1 MRVRLDSPAV
11 LATVGTLAIHMLIAI
26 LGDVL
31 LQSIPPYVPD
41 PPAKL
46 QLVDVEIKRPP
57 PPPPP
62 PAAQPEAP
70 KQEAPK
76 QEAPKQVARTQ
87 RVVRSTTPPPPATEP
102 PPQTP
107 PSNDSGGAPPVTTMG
122 DIAPAAVAH
131 GVQGK
136 PNHGLVGRGGTG
148 GGTGSGVGTGSSDA
162 PPAPMSVATIK
173 KRALP
178 KGDFSYFD
186 ASKDYPPEAKQL
198 GIEGVIRVRLIVD
211 DAGKVKSAVLLNKLG
226 HGLDELA
233 LSRAKKIEFDPATD
247 TDDKPVA
254 SVVIWT
260 FNMTLP
266 K

>member
-1 MRVRLDSPAV
+1 LRVRLDSPAV
-11 LATVGTLAIHMLIAI
+11 LATVGTLAIHVFIAM

-31 LQSIPPYVPD
+31 LQSIPPPKHD
-41 PPAKL
+41 PPPKL

-57 PPPPP
+57 PPAPTPPP
-62 PAAQPEAP
+62 PTPAVQPEAP

-76 QEAPKQVARTQ
+76 QVTRPQRVART
-87 RVVRSTTPPPPATEP
+87 TTPPPPT
-102 PPQTP
+102 TP
-107 PSNDSGGAPPVTTMG
+107 PASDSGGGPPITTMG

-131 GVQGK
+131 AVQGK
-136 PNHGLVGRGGTG
+136 PSHGTGGKGG
-148 GGTGSGVGTGSSDA
+148 GGTGSGAGAGSSDA

-186 ASKDYPPEAKQL
+186 ASKDYPAEAKQL

-211 DAGKVKSAVLLNKLG
+211 DTGKVKSAVLLNKLG

-233 LSRAKKIEFDPATD
+233 LVRAKKIEFDPATD
-247 TDDKPVA
+247 TDDKPVT

>member
-1 MRVRLDSPAV
+1 MRFDSPAV
-11 LATVGTLAIHMLIAI
+11 LATAGTLAIHVIIAV
-26 LGDVL
+26 LGDALIV
-31 LQSIPPYVPD
+31 SIPRHPPD
-41 PPAKL
+41 PPPKL
-46 QLVDVEIKRPP
+46 TLVDVEIKRPMP
-57 PPPPP
+57 VPQPQ
-62 PAAQPEAP
+62 PAAQ
-70 KQEAPK
+70 QEAPK
-76 QEAPKQVARTQ
+76 QEAPKQVVRPQKVART
-87 RVVRSTTPPPPATEP
+87 TTPPPTTEP
-102 PPQTP
+102 PPTTTP
-107 PSNDSGGAPPVTTMG
+107 PSDDSGGGPPVTTMG

-131 GVQGK
+131 AVQGK
-136 PNHGLVGRGGTG
+136 PTSGPKGTGGRG
-148 GGTGSGVGTGSSDA
+148 GGTGSGTGAGSSDA

-211 DAGKVKSAVLLNKLG
+211 DSGKVKSAVLLNKLG
-226 HGLDELA
+226 HGLDDLA
-233 LSRAKKIEFDPATD
+233 LARAKKIEFDPATD
-247 TDDKPVA
+247 TDDKPVT

>member
-1 MRVRLDSPAV
+1 MRFDSPAV
-11 LATVGTLAIHMLIAI
+11 LATAGTLAIHIIIAV
-26 LGDVL
+26 LGDALIV
-31 LQSIPPYVPD
+31 SMPRKPPE
-41 PPAKL
+41 PPPKIT
-46 QLVDVEIKRPP
+46 LVDVEIKPAPP

-62 PAAQPEAP
+62 PQHAAVVQPEAP

-76 QEAPKQVARTQ
+76 VTRPQ
-87 RVVRSTTPPPPATEP
+87 RAVTRPRATPPPTNEP
-102 PPQTP
+102 PPTTETSP
-107 PSNDSGGAPPVTTMG
+107 DSGGSPVVTTMG

-131 GVQGK
+131 AVQGK
-136 PNHGLVGRGGTG
+136 PNRGYGKGGTG
-148 GGTGSGVGTGSSDA
+148 GGTGPGTGAGSSDA

-173 KRALP
+173 KRAMP

-186 ASKDYPPEAKQL
+186 ASKDYPPQAKQL
-198 GIEGVIRVRLIVD
+198 GIEGVIRVRLVVD

-233 LSRAKKIEFDPATD
+233 LTRAKKIEFDPATD

>member
-1 MRVRLDSPAV
+1 VRLDSPAV
-11 LATVGTLAIHMLIAI
+11 LATVGTLAIHVLIAM

-31 LQSIPPYVPD
+31 LQAIPPPKHD
-41 PPAKL
+41 APAKL

-57 PPPPP
+57 PPAPTPP
-62 PAAQPEAP
+62 PAPAVQ
-70 KQEAPK
+70 QEAPT
-76 QEAPKQVARTQ
+76 QEAPKQVARPQ
-87 RVVRSTTPPPPATEP
+87 RVARTTTQPPPATEP
-102 PPQTP
+102 PTP
-107 PSNDSGGAPPVTTMG
+107 PSTDSGGGTPITTMG

-131 GVQGK
+131 AVQGK
-136 PNHGLVGRGGTG
+136 PSHGSGGRGGSGT
-148 GGTGSGVGTGSSDA
+148 GTGSGMGAGSSDA

-211 DAGKVKSAVLLNKLG
+211 DTGKVKSAVLLNKLG

-233 LSRAKKIEFDPATD
+233 LVRAKKIEFDPATD
-247 TDDKPVA
+247 TDDKPVT

>member
-1 MRVRLDSPAV
+1 VRLDSPAV
-11 LATVGTLAIHMLIAI
+11 LATVGTLAIHVLIAM

-31 LQSIPPYVPD
+31 LQSIPPPKHD

-46 QLVDVEIKRPP
+46 QLVDVEIKRPLPPAP
-57 PPPPP
+57 PPPTTTPEV
-62 PAAQPEAP
+62 QPEAP

-76 QEAPKQVARTQ
+76 QAPRPQRVART
-87 RVVRSTTPPPPATEP
+87 TTPPPPATEP
-102 PPQTP
+102 PPTTP
-107 PSNDSGGAPPVTTMG
+107 PSPDSGGGTPITTMG

-131 GVQGK
+131 AAQGK
-136 PNHGLVGRGGTG
+136 PSHGTGGKGGTG
-148 GGTGSGVGTGSSDA
+148 TGTGSGAGAGSSDA

-211 DAGKVKSAVLLNKLG
+211 DTGKVKSAVLLNKLG

-233 LSRAKKIEFDPATD
+233 LARAKKIEFDPATD
-247 TDDKPVA
+247 TDDKPVT